1 MRIRLALRVLIV
13 TIAAPRFLSAQ
24 AITPSLAVGA
34 AVPTGGLGA
43 FRDPGP
49 SVRAA
54 LSFGGRSQFTKLRLE
69 AELSRM
75 PGHVGSAV
83 PNPTRQGTLEAAG
96 AYASLLVGRMSAA
109 VAPYGTVGAGA
120 QRLWVEG
127 VRNPYGLTGAVRLG
141 AGVQWQTAQARLFLE
156 AGPHITLTDHGAGE
170 EVPGIYWPV
179 MVGVS
184 F

>member
-1 MRIRLALRVLIV
+1 MRALTVLIFMM
-13 TIAAPRFLSAQ
+13 AAPKFLGAQ
-24 AITPSLAVGA
+24 AITASLAVGA

-49 SVRAA
+49 SVRGA
-54 LSFGGRSQFTKLRLE
+54 LSLGGPGRLAKLRLE

-96 AYASLLVGRMSAA
+96 TYASLLVGRTSGA
-109 VAPYGTVGAGA
+109 VAPYGIVGAGA
-120 QRLWVEG
+120 QRLWIEG

-141 AGVQWQTAQARLFLE
+141 AGVQWQTTHARLFLE